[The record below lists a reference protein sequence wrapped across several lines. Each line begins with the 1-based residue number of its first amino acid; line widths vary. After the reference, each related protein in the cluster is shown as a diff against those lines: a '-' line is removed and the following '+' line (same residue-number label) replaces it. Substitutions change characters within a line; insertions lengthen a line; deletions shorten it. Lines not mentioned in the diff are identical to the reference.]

1 MKADELIRLPDPH
14 RDVRVE
20 VREIVRD
27 VFEKPHVFVR
37 GKLTGWF
44 FPGRA
49 LEPFAVVG
57 DVVSRFVVLGPDS
70 TSASA
75 YFDRPLPRA
84 RRVSFGYGNIIL
96 WDFDVE
102 IDVERIDRLDRNR
115 LPRGVVDPFSEPP
128 G

>member
-37 GKLTGWF
+37 VKLTGWF

-102 IDVERIDRLDRNR
+102 IDVERIDRLDRKR

>member
-1 MKADELIRLPDPH
+1 MEADELIRLPDPH
-14 RDVRVE
+14 RNVRVE
-20 VREIVRD
+20 VREVVRD

-37 GKLTGWF
+37 VKLTGWF

-57 DVVSRFVVLGPDS
+57 DVVSRFVRIGPDS

-75 YFDRPLPRA
+75 YFDRPLPHA

-96 WDFDVE
+96 WDFDLE
-102 IDVERIDRLDRNR
+102 IDERKLHRLDRKR
-115 LPRGVVDPFSEPP
+115 LPRGIVDPFSEAP